1 MDSTELKKR
10 TQKFAI
16 DVIKLAS
23 KLPHNDVGV
32 IFRRQIVRSGTSVGA
47 NYRAALRGKS
57 KPDFINKIAIVLEEL
72 DETQYWLEIIALA
85 DLLKTE
91 EANKIWEEAEQLM
104 KIFTTTSK
112 TAKANG

>member
-16 DVIKLAS
+16 DIIKLAA
-23 KLPHNDVGV
+23 KLPNNDVGS
-32 IFRRQIVRSGTSVGA
+32 IFRKKIVRSGTLVGA
-47 NYRAALRGKS
+47 RYRASLRGKPG
-57 KPDFINKIAIVLEEL
+57 PDMNKIALVLEEL

-91 EANKIWEEAEQLM
+91 EANRIWEEAEQLT
-104 KIFTTTSK
+104 KLFT
-112 TAKANG
+112 G